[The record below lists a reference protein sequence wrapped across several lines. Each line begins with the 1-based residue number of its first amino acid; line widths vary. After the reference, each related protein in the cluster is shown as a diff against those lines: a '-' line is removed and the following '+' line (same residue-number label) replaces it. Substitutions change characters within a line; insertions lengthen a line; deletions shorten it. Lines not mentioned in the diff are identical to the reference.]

1 MTNSNLY
8 QFKFLDLPKYQPDE
22 NGKWACLGHPEI
34 VLSFSQVNDD
44 ICDCP
49 DGSDEP
55 GTAACPGNWFYCRNE
70 GHIPGRLPASRVN
83 DGVCDYEICCDG
95 SDEQGLSESLNNS
108 GIEHKCEN
116 RCAQMHKEYLE
127 KIQKQQAMLKSAD
140 ANRQKLVKKAAE
152 LKASIK
158 KELDIKMQKLA
169 SLQSDLSKK
178 EKALKDVELAQ
189 AEVLKQR
196 KSDPNFQQKQPELI
210 IKAKETL
217 DSISRAHKA
226 SLDSITK
233 LNSEI
238 AVLSNIIETMK
249 KEYNPNFNDP
259 AVKQAIRDYE
269 EYMSNI
275 RTPEAQQ
282 QQQQQ
287 QQESYTTLQQ
297 LESVP
302 KLISDLESFKVP
314 TPKKPNLR
322 AMIIKA
328 LGPKAE
334 ELLKKFKVWLA
345 ENGLYTGTSFSS
357 DDEENPE
364 DDQYSEVNI
373 HKNIVKKARTEVE
386 ELEKQLSEIR
396 SDYDSVYGPGDILRS
411 LKDSCV
417 SNNLGEYIY
426 EFCFYGGASQKST
439 KDNSVVNLGKFA
451 KVTYDD
457 PANKLVLEY
466 ENGAKCWSGPIRRV
480 TVSLDCGKNNEIL
493 QVTEPERCEY
503 FMRGTSPAACSEYR
517 EEDDSKI
524 EKLLTIKD
532 EL

>member
-1 MTNSNLY
+1 M
-8 QFKFLDLPKYQPDE
+8 
-22 NGKWACLGHPEI
+22 
-34 VLSFSQVNDD
+34 SFSQVNDD

-55 GTAACPGNWFYCRNE
+55 GTAACSGNWFYCPNE
-70 GHIPGRLPASRVN
+70 GHIPGRLPAWRVN

-95 SDEQGLSESLNNS
+95 SDEKGLSESLKKA

-127 KIQKQQAMLKSAD
+127 KLQKQQAMLKSAD

-152 LKASIK
+152 LRAGLK
-158 KELDIKMQKLA
+158 KELDVKMQKLGT
-169 SLQSDLSKK
+169 LQSDLSKK
-178 EKALKDVELAQ
+178 EKALKDAEQAQ
-189 AEVLKQR
+189 AELLKQK
-196 KSDPNFQQKQPELI
+196 KSDPKFQQKQPELI
-210 IKAKETL
+210 VKAKEAL
-217 DSISRAHKA
+217 DTISKSHRA

-238 AVLSNIIETMK
+238 ATLSNIIETMK

-259 AVKQAIRDYE
+259 AVKQAIKDYE
-269 EYMSNI
+269 EFMSKV

-287 QQESYTTLQQ
+287 QQESYTTLQM

-302 KLISDLESFKVP
+302 KLVSDLESFKVP
-314 TPKKPNLR
+314 VPKEPTLG
-322 AMIIKA
+322 AMIVKA
-328 LGPKAE
+328 IGE
-334 ELLKKFKVWLA
+334 ERLNRFKLWLA
-345 ENGLYTGTSFSS
+345 EHGLYFSSSFSYGT
-357 DDEENPE
+357 DEAE

-373 HKNIVKKARTEVE
+373 HKNIVKKAKTEVE

-396 SDYDSVYGPGDILRS
+396 SDYESVYGPGDILRS

-417 SNNLGEYIY
+417 SNNLGEYVY

-439 KDNSVVNLGKFA
+439 KDNSVVNLGKFS
-451 KVTYDD
+451 KVVYDD
-457 PANKLVLEY
+457 PANTLVLEY
-466 ENGAKCWSGPIRRV
+466 ENGAKCWSGPIRRA
-480 TVSLDCGKNNEIL
+480 TVSLTCGKNNEIL

-503 FMRGTSPAACSEYR
+503 FIRGTSPAACSEYR
-517 EEDDSKI
+517 EEDNGKI